1 MRTLAALPSRLRRA
15 MRRLSRDESA
25 FSAVEFGL
33 VLPILVTVGLY
44 GLEIAWMRLSY
55 MQTSELALTV
65 ADNASRLGQT
75 DNSSIVPTVAETDI
89 DAVLF
94 GAAQQGKN
102 LDLATRGK
110 VILSSLE
117 RDAGQD
123 RTGGTNKQ
131 FIHWQRC
138 FGALARSSAY
148 GNDSNKNG
156 LTGPVLNGMG
166 RSGNLVT
173 ANTDQAVMFVEVY
186 LTYKPLFGSMFVGN
200 TVFKQESA
208 FIVRDGRDLKRTT
221 DRGTTGTIR
230 STCA

>member
-1 MRTLAALPSRLRRA
+1 MRKPAILPSLRRALRRLRR
-15 MRRLSRDESA
+15 DESG

-33 VLPILVTVGLY
+33 VLPILVTLGMY
-44 GLEIAWMRLSY
+44 GLEIAWMRVSY

-75 DNSSIVPTVAETDI
+75 DNSSIVPKVAETDI

-102 LDLATRGK
+102 LDITTRGK
-110 VILSSLE
+110 IILSSLE
-117 RDAGQD
+117 KDAGQD
-123 RTGGTNKQ
+123 RAGGTNRQ

-138 FGALARSSAY
+138 LGSLTRASAY
-148 GNDSNKNG
+148 GNDSNKSG
-156 LTGPVLNGMG
+156 LTGTQLYGMG
-166 RSGNLVT
+166 RTGSLVT

-186 LTYKPLFGSMFVGN
+186 LTYKPLFGKMFVGD

-208 FIVRDGRDLKRTT
+208 FIVRDGRDLGASATKSTS
-221 DRGTTGTIR
+221 GTIT
-230 STCA
+230 STCS